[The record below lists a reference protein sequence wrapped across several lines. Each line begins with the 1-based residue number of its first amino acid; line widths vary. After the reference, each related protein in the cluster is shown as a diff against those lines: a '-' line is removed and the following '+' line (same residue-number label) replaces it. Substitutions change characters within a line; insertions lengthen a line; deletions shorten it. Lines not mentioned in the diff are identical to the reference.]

1 MYLIKH
7 KALDG
12 DFKTIK
18 QINFTGNLDQD
29 GDTAIF
35 LLFKKWKNPFQF
47 FQRNL

>member
-1 MYLIKH
+1 MYLIKR

-35 LLFKKWKNPFQF
+35 FVI
-47 FQRNL
+47 